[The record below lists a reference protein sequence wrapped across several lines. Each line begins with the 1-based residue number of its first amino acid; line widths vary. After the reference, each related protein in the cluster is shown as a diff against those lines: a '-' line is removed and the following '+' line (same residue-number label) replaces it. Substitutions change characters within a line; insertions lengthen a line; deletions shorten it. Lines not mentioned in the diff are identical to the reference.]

1 MLRNGE
7 TRRFELVTLFCL
19 MMSSLNQ
26 TDLGRSNLDDEITEI
41 FGQQQK
47 GTLRSASIHLS
58 RNQMKQ
64 SQLKQERQRHTEAY
78 THTHRDIPR
87 QTDSGATGSDGQ
99 ELKISFS
106 QYLASFSDRCTLC
119 KVQRLVEGTLSTS
132 QSKNVKNVRNS

>member
-78 THTHRDIPR
+78 THTETYRDKLI
-87 QTDSGATGSDGQ
+87 
-99 ELKISFS
+99 
-106 QYLASFSDRCTLC
+106 
-119 KVQRLVEGTLSTS
+119 LVPQALMDKS
-132 QSKNVKNVRNS
+132 